1 MTGFELQI
9 FGFGSE
15 RSTNCVTTNASN
27 LGIRVCAVIGGGGQ
41 CDQKKNRQMSLKVAQ
56 NRFQKKK
63 LRILT
68 LFKKCLRKLEIWTN

>member
-41 CDQKKNRQMSLKVAQ
+41 CDQKKIA
-56 NRFQKKK
+56 
-63 LRILT
+63 
-68 LFKKCLRKLEIWTN
+68 KCL